1 MQEPH
6 ALVNE
11 NIALLDQ
18 AAISISDLPDAVYIN
33 DDSPY
38 FLSGVGRHLRHIL
51 DFYQNLVNFDGQRID
66 YDIRSRSREIET
78 DRTKAM
84 QQIDTIRA
92 ALLKLD
98 PMDKAVMVK
107 NDDGGHRAA
116 DSGFSPSTIGR
127 ELQFVASHTV
137 HHYAFIAMILRLQD
151 IQPPA
156 EFGIAPSTLRY
167 MQGTQGDPQ

>member
-1 MQEPH
+1 VRKSH
-6 ALVNE
+6 ALINE

-18 AAISISDLPDAVYIN
+18 ATSIISDLSDAVYIN
-33 DDSPY
+33 DESPY

-66 YDIRSRSREIET
+66 YDIRARSREIET
-78 DRTKAM
+78 DRTRAM
-84 QQIDTIRA
+84 KQIDAIRGV
-92 ALLKLD
+92 LVKLG
-98 PMDKAVMVK
+98 PMDKAVVVK

-127 ELQFVASHTV
+127 ELQFLASHTV

-167 MQGTQGDPQ
+167 MQETQRDP